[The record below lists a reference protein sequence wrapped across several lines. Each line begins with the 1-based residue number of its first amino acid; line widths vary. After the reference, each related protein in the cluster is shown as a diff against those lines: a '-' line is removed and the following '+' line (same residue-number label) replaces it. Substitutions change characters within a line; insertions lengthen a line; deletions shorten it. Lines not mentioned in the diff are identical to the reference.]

1 MNLNI
6 FSRHVSHFLSAYVN
20 GEASQSDARR
30 IAKHLEICPRCR
42 AEYEKIA
49 LGARLANRLPR
60 AAHPPDA
67 VWSAIQLHLQA
78 SELKGFTAGPGA
90 GRRLWR
96 TVGATA
102 AVALVVTAAALWHW
116 GRFHTSQI
124 RLHASSS
131 AILNPLERT
140 ARDLYLASAS
150 GDVSFDL
157 TDDSPQAVSDWARRR
172 HGLRVDLADARP
184 TPDAG
189 RYQLIGAKAISIGA
203 QQGVL
208 VTYRIDSSSVALLTT
223 RSDAIADAPREAWFA
238 KTITYRNDLD
248 AGVKI
253 LTWTQKGQSYAL
265 ASTLPNVGEESCFV
279 CHVAPARRNLI
290 RSLAREVR
298 Q

>member
-1 MNLNI
+1 MKLNI
-6 FSRHVSHFLSAYVN
+6 FSRHVSRLLSAYVN
-20 GEASQSDARR
+20 GEASQSNARR

-42 AEYEKIA
+42 AEYENIA
-49 LGARLANRLPR
+49 FGARLANRLPR

-67 VWSAIQLHLQA
+67 VWNAIQLHLQA
-78 SELKGFTAGPGA
+78 SEREGFTAPSG
-90 GRRLWR
+90 GRRRPLWR

-102 AVALVVTAAALWHW
+102 AVALVVAAALWHW
-116 GRFHTSQI
+116 GRFHTPQI

-157 TDDSPQAVSDWARRR
+157 TDDSPQVVSDWARRR

-189 RYQLIGAKAISIGA
+189 RYQLIGAKTISIGA

-223 RSDAIADAPREAWFA
+223 HSDAIADAPREAWFA
-238 KTITYRNDLD
+238 KAITYRNDLD

-253 LTWTQKGQSYAL
+253 LTWTRKGQSYAL
-265 ASTLPNVGEESCFV
+265 ASTLPNVGEESCFI

-290 RSLAREVR
+290 RSMALEVR